1 MTAPSVALIT
11 GAASGLGRQLALEL
25 AANGTAIAAVDRR
38 EEGLR
43 SLEEMVRGMG
53 QSCAWALA
61 DVTRDELLQE
71 AVAGL
76 EARLGPIDL
85 AIANAGIGRETSGLF
100 LHAGDLADV
109 IGVNLI
115 GVTNTLAAVVPGMLR
130 RRRGHVVGISS
141 LSSLRGLPRMLG
153 YAASKAAVNSLF
165 EGLRTE
171 VEPHGVH
178 ATVVCPG
185 WIRTPMT
192 ANVPVAMPHLL
203 EVEEAA
209 RTIVWAIRKKKRF
222 YAFPRRLVWRMRV
235 LTWLPRAW
243 QDRLLRK
250 MLSNAKR
257 NRK

>member
-1 MTAPSVALIT
+1 MTPSSIALIT
-11 GAASGLGRQLALEL
+11 GAGSGLGRQLALEL

-43 SLEEMVRGMG
+43 TLEDTLRARG
-53 QSCAWALA
+53 QTCAWAVA
-61 DVTRDELLQE
+61 DVTGADALQE
-71 AVAGL
+71 TVAGL
-76 EARLGPIDL
+76 EERLGPIDL

-171 VEPHGVH
+171 VEPYGVNV
-178 ATVVCPG
+178 TVVCPG

-203 EVEEAA
+203 EVEDAA
-209 RTIVWAIRKKKRF
+209 RTIVWAIRKKKSF
-222 YAFPRRLVWRMRV
+222 HAFPRRLVWRLRF

-250 MLSNAKR
+250 MLSNDR
-257 NRK
+257 RGR